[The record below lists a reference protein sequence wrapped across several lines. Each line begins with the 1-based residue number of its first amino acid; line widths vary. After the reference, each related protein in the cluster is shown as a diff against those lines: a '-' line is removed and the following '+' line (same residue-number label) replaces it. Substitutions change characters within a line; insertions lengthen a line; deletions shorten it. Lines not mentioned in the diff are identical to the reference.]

1 VGLQNLTKPAAVVE
15 SNVMAMEEEASIT
28 AEEVTT
34 EPTEPVVSNEDLT
47 PVVEPV
53 VAGTTTTTTTE
64 ATTIQVTV
72 DKDAIPEVIANQ
84 EEEEKQVETSN

>member
-53 VAGTTTTTTTE
+53 VAGTTTTTE